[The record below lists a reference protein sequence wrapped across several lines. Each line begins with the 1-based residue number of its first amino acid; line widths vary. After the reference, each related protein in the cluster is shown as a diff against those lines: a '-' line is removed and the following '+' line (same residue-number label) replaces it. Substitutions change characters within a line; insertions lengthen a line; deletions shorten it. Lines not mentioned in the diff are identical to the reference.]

1 MTPSLYKTIYINST
15 SEIAIEKSRF
25 IAHLFKVDSES
36 DANLFFNQ
44 IKKKYWNATHNC
56 TAFILSS
63 GSMRSNDDG
72 EPAGT
77 AGKPILEI
85 LKKNEICNTAVVITR
100 YFGGIKLGTGGL
112 IRAYSAATQNGIK
125 NSGIIE
131 KVLHNSLI
139 ISLNYVYWDK
149 IEKYLKNKNIHF
161 QKPVFSDVVSV
172 KLFVLNELE
181 SINDIKNICNGNV
194 TIEASYSEFFEVLLQ
209 KPI

>member
-1 MTPSLYKTIYINST
+1 MTPSLFKTIYINST
-15 SEIAIEKSRF
+15 SEIAIEKSKF
-25 IAHLFKVDSES
+25 IAHLNKVDCES